1 MCELA
6 GLDSGR
12 DREGRSL
19 LRVRFLLLVLQASAL
34 CSLQTRASIPSNF
47 AAAETFFFFRGL
59 DQVPFFGQKG
69 DDLV

>member
-6 GLDSGR
+6 GDGLDSGR

-47 AAAETFFFFRGL
+47 AAAETFFFKGARSSSLLWPERG
-59 DQVPFFGQKG
+59 
-69 DDLV
+69 